1 MLLCVFCRVLAAPSS
16 LSQPKPFHGPKNMS
30 LAASTISSAIS
41 SQSRYICKPLFFE
54 PNRFWFCIMLFDMRF
69 SVSEGIDLAEKKELP
84 LPYLLCDNP
93 ARKHVNVGYVTTRSS
108 WNRSVS
114 PGWFV
119 LLLPS
124 WNENICLETLGE
136 NDGPFFFLVKTGWQE
151 CFITRKRECCFT
163 ASLPSL
169 FTAFITLW
177 QLTEEKAVDCKTH
190 LNTVFRNSEKLNQQY
205 IWDCNYPCV
214 FYIKK

>member
-1 MLLCVFCRVLAAPSS
+1 MLQKTCSSWSSLPGWPWFWCHDLCPSEIILFMLSMLLCVFCRVLAAPSS

-84 LPYLLCDNP
+84 FPYVPCDNP

-108 WNRSVS
+108 WNTSVS
-114 PGWFV
+114 PGWFM

-136 NDGPFFFLVKTGWQE
+136 NDGPFFFLGENRMTGM
-151 CFITRKRECCFT
+151 
-163 ASLPSL
+163 
-169 FTAFITLW
+169 
-177 QLTEEKAVDCKTH
+177 
-190 LNTVFRNSEKLNQQY
+190 
-205 IWDCNYPCV
+205 
-214 FYIKK
+214 FYH